1 MEREARVVEDLKQKL
16 IEFIKIKAELVK
28 EIGEEIPSAFIPPVE
43 FEEEGFILNISGD
56 EVYWN
61 CTDKSTWFINYGVIP
76 ISYFNK
82 TNKEI
87 KLMLLKEIQDSYRK
101 RDEEIEDN
109 IERLK
114 VRIKELNASRRSK
127 IGKWIKVKHLIEEL
141 G

>member
-1 MEREARVVEDLKQKL
+1 MV
-16 IEFIKIKAELVK
+16 
-28 EIGEEIPSAFIPPVE
+28 
-43 FEEEGFILNISGD
+43 
-56 EVYWN
+56 
-61 CTDKSTWFINYGVIP
+61 
-76 ISYFNK
+76 
-82 TNKEI
+82 
-87 KLMLLKEIQDSYRK
+87 LKEIQDSYRK

>member
-1 MEREARVVEDLKQKL
+1 MVHFD
-16 IEFIKIKAELVK
+16 
-28 EIGEEIPSAFIPPVE
+28 
-43 FEEEGFILNISGD
+43 
-56 EVYWN
+56 
-61 CTDKSTWFINYGVIP
+61 
-76 ISYFNK
+76 K

-101 RDEEIEDN
+101 RDEEIEDD

-141 G
+141 Q

>member
-1 MEREARVVEDLKQKL
+1 MERKAEKIVDFKQKL
-16 IEFIKIKAELVK
+16 IEFSRIKAELSK
-28 EIGEEIPSAFIPPVE
+28 EVGEEILSRDIPPAE
-43 FEEEGFILNISGD
+43 FEEEDFDLEVQGD
-56 EVYWN
+56 EVYWS
-61 CTDKSTWFINYGVIP
+61 CTDKSTWLITYGATP
-76 ISYFNK
+76 ISYFDK

-101 RDEEIEDN
+101 RDEEIEDD

-141 G
+141 Q

>member
-1 MEREARVVEDLKQKL
+1 MCRNIKELKERL
-16 IEFIKIKAELVK
+16 ITFSKIKAELIK
-28 EIGEEIPSAFIPPVE
+28 EIGEEIPSDFFPPAE
-43 FEEEGFILNISGD
+43 FEEEDFDLEVQGD
-56 EVYWN
+56 EVYWS
-61 CTDKSTWFINYGVIP
+61 CTDKSTWLITYGATP
-76 ISYFNK
+76 ISYFDK

-101 RDEEIEDN
+101 RDEEIEDD

-141 G
+141 Q

>member
-1 MEREARVVEDLKQKL
+1 MEREPNEIEDLKRKL
-16 IEFIKIKAELVK
+16 NEVVKITHEFRKEFGVNVLYSVVPDRWDGDSTLNKVEGRDFLRWGHMSREDHMFRSGEISIKFLEKDI
-28 EIGEEIPSAFIPPVE
+28 
-43 FEEEGFILNISGD
+43 
-56 EVYWN
+56 
-61 CTDKSTWFINYGVIP
+61 
-76 ISYFNK
+76 
-82 TNKEI
+82 KEI

-101 RDEEIEDN
+101 RDEEIEDD

>member
-1 MEREARVVEDLKQKL
+1 MERKAEKIVDFKQKL
-16 IEFIKIKAELVK
+16 IEFSRIKAELSK
-28 EIGEEIPSAFIPPVE
+28 EVGEEILSRDIPPAE
-43 FEEEGFILNISGD
+43 FEEEGFVLEVQGD
-56 EVYWN
+56 EVYWS
-61 CTDKSTWFINYGVIP
+61 CIDKSTWLITYGATP
-76 ISYFNK
+76 ISYFDK

-101 RDEEIEDN
+101 RDEEIEDD

-141 G
+141 Q

>member
-1 MEREARVVEDLKQKL
+1 MDRNIKELKERLTT
-16 IEFIKIKAELVK
+16 FSKIKAELVK
-28 EIGEEIPSAFIPPVE
+28 EVGEEIPSDFFPPVE
-43 FEEEGFILNISGD
+43 FEEEDFDLEVQGD
-56 EVYWN
+56 EVYWS
-61 CTDKSTWFINYGVIP
+61 CTDKSTWLITYGATP
-76 ISYFNK
+76 ISYFDK

-101 RDEEIEDN
+101 RDEEIEDD

-141 G
+141 Q

>member
-1 MEREARVVEDLKQKL
+1 MEREACVVVDLKQKL
-16 IEFIKIKAELVK
+16 IEFSKIKAELVK
-28 EIGEEIPSAFIPPVE
+28 EIGEEIPSDFFPPAE
-43 FEEEGFILNISGD
+43 FEEEDFDLEVQGD
-56 EVYWN
+56 EVYWS
-61 CTDKSTWFINYGVIP
+61 CTDKSTWLITYGATP
-76 ISYFNK
+76 ISYFDK

-101 RDEEIEDN
+101 RDEEIEDD

-141 G
+141 Q